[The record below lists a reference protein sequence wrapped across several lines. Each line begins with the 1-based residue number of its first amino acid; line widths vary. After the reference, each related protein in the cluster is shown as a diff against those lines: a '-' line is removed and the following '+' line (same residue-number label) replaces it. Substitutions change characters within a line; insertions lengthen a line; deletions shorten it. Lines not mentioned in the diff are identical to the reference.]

1 MKLYDV
7 AQVARFLDLS
17 PRRVR
22 MLVNE
27 GIIQEVY
34 PGKFDLVETN
44 RKYINFI
51 RKGSGED
58 GKEVVNYNTER
69 ALLVRAKRRTE
80 EYELRK
86 KENTLHESEDVER
99 IMTDM
104 LVNFKSRLMSIPAKL
119 SPILVKK
126 TNRTEIFEIIKNH
139 VDEALEEL
147 SDFNTLFREDG
158 MGGMDSEEATDEE
171 TDQ

>member
-7 AQVARFLDLS
+7 KQVARFLDLS

-22 MLVNE
+22 MLVDE
-27 GIIQEVY
+27 GIINERL
-34 PGKFDLVETN
+34 PGKFDLLETN

-69 ALLVRAKRRTE
+69 ALLVRTKRE
-80 EYELRK
+80 SAEYELRK
-86 KENTLHESEDVER
+86 KKGTLHDSEDIER
-99 IMTDM
+99 VMTEM
-104 LVNFKSRLMSIPAKL
+104 LVNFKSRLMSIPSKL
-119 SPILVKK
+119 SPVLMKK
-126 TNRTEIFEIIKNH
+126 TDKAEIFEIIKNH

-147 SDFNTLFREDG
+147 SDFNTLFAEG
-158 MGGMDSEEATDEE
+158 EEEHEE
-171 TDQ
+171 GNT